1 MLWRAADC
9 RARWALH
16 PFKDF
21 TVLQPPKHASVPL
34 GSFHR
39 QIKPCSVQGRSPVT
53 VNICEDSASEAL
65 FLKFTNQAQKRALLH
80 DLCEP
85 KRRDKG
91 LNLPAFLLQ
100 ARASKILEN
109 LVREAAPFGQRR
121 MDRLI

>member
-1 MLWRAADC
+1 VKIRL
-9 RARWALH
+9 ARLAR
-16 PFKDF
+16 
-21 TVLQPPKHASVPL
+21 PL
-34 GSFHR
+34 PL
-39 QIKPCSVQGRSPVT
+39 KVT
-53 VNICEDSASEAL
+53 NTAR
-65 FLKFTNQAQKRALLH
+65 KRAVLH

-121 MDRLI
+121 LDRLI